1 MLCNN
6 SAVQDGANIQEGTTN
21 ISFIDCE
28 FIGNGRCGIDIWD
41 QTSSGYIEGCTVTDN
56 RQQNFKVNGTF
67 TMLRNNVPSHEVLDS
82 LGWKQNILD
91 DATYYIKVLINSK
104 EAYLTNSASSA
115 KAKFSGKNNTAPER
129 QHWQVTHDGE
139 GYKITSV

>member
-1 MLCNN
+1 MESL
-6 SAVQDGANIQEGTTN
+6 
-21 ISFIDCE
+21 F
-28 FIGNGRCGIDIWD
+28 
-41 QTSSGYIEGCTVTDN
+41 
-56 RQQNFKVNGTF
+56 
-67 TMLRNNVPSHEVLDS
+67 NV

-129 QHWQVTHDGE
+129 QHWQVTRDGE
-139 GYKITSV
+139 GYKITSVFDGRYLNEKQEFGTNTYDAAWNTFNIYTSTDGSTAIISPHTTTGSALLPTDAAMSVYTIIIKK